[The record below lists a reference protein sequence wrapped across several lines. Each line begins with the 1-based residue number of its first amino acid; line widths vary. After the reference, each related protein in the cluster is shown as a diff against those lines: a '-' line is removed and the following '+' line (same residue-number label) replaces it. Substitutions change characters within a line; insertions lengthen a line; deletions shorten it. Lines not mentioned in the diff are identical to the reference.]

1 MRQGVIYIR
10 EEKFYVMNYPSTH
23 KSLLERVRNGEE
35 IAWSE
40 FYDRY
45 KGIIRAVGS
54 LYHFNEDEQDDL
66 LQRVMVKFLAH
77 AKTYVYRQGVVKF
90 RTYLARIIR
99 SEAVDYIRS
108 SAARRNAEESAGTFK
123 VEDDSF
129 EEEFMNEWRKA
140 VLAEALEELRSR
152 VKFKTYQAF
161 QLYGLQNRP
170 SKDVAALLEISEHQ
184 VHLAKSRC
192 AEMLREI
199 IARYN
204 TEDGA
209 LKLNVQ
215 SR

>member
-1 MRQGVIYIR
+1 
-10 EEKFYVMNYPSTH
+10 MNYPSTH
-23 KSLLERVRNGEE
+23 KTLLERVQNGEE

-54 LYHFNEDEQDDL
+54 LYHFSEDEQDDL
-66 LQRVMVKFLAH
+66 LQRVMVKFFAN
-77 AKTYVYRQGVVKF
+77 AKTYVYRQGEVKF

-99 SEAVDYIRS
+99 SEAVDTIRS
-108 SAARRNAEESAGTFK
+108 NAARRNAEESAWMFK
-123 VEDDSF
+123 IEDDSF
-129 EEEFMNEWRKA
+129 DKEFMDEWRKA
-140 VLAEALEELRSR
+140 VFAEALEELRSR

-184 VHLAKSRC
+184 VQVAKSRC

-199 IARYN
+199 IARCN
-204 TEDGA
+204 AEDGD
-209 LKLNVQ
+209 LKLDV
-215 SR
+215 

>member
-1 MRQGVIYIR
+1 
-10 EEKFYVMNYPSTH
+10 MNYPSTH
-23 KSLLERVRNGEE
+23 KSLLERVLSGEE
-35 IAWSE
+35 IARSE

-54 LYHFNEDEQDDL
+54 LYHFSEDEQDDL
-66 LQRVMVKFLAH
+66 VQRVMVKFFAN
-77 AKTYVYRQGVVKF
+77 AKTFVYREGLVKF

-108 SAARRNAEESAGTFK
+108 NVARQNAEERAVPPSI
-123 VEDDSF
+123 EDDPF
-129 EEEFMNEWRKA
+129 EKEFMTEWRKA

-170 SKDVAALLEISEHQ
+170 AKDVAALLEVSEHQ
-184 VHLAKSRC
+184 VHVAKSRC
-192 AEMLREI
+192 AELLKEI

-204 TEDGA
+204 AEDGA
-209 LKLNVQ
+209 LKLDV
-215 SR
+215 

>member
-1 MRQGVIYIR
+1 
-10 EEKFYVMNYPSTH
+10 MNYPSTH
-23 KSLLERVRNGEE
+23 KSLLERVQNGDEVS
-35 IAWSE
+35 WSE

-45 KGIIRAVGS
+45 KGIIRAVGA
-54 LYHFNEDEQDDL
+54 LYQFSDDEQDDL
-66 LQRVMVKFLAH
+66 VQRVMMKFFANV
-77 AKTYVYRQGVVKF
+77 KTYVYREGQVKF

-99 SEAVDYIRS
+99 SEAVDFIRAN
-108 SAARRNAEESAGTFK
+108 AARKQAEERVVGGD

-129 EEEFMNEWRKA
+129 EREFMTEWRKV
-140 VLAEALEELRSR
+140 VLAEALEELRGR

-170 SKDVAALLEISEHQ
+170 CRDVAALLEISEHQ

-192 AEMLREI
+192 AQLLKEI

-209 LKLNVQ
+209 LKLDV
-215 SR
+215 

>member
-1 MRQGVIYIR
+1 
-10 EEKFYVMNYPSTH
+10 MNYPSTH
-23 KSLLERVRNGEE
+23 KSLLERVQNGDE
-35 IAWSE
+35 ISWSE

-45 KGIIRAVGS
+45 KGIIRAVGA
-54 LYHFNEDEQDDL
+54 LYQFSDDEQDDL
-66 LQRVMVKFLAH
+66 VQRVMMKFFANV
-77 AKTYVYRQGVVKF
+77 KTYVYREGQVKF

-99 SEAVDYIRS
+99 SEAVDFIRAN
-108 SAARRNAEESAGTFK
+108 AARKQAEERVVGGD

-129 EEEFMNEWRKA
+129 EREFMTEWRKV
-140 VLAEALEELRSR
+140 VLAEALEELRGR

-170 SKDVAALLEISEHQ
+170 CRDVAALLEISEHQ

-192 AEMLREI
+192 AQMLKEI

-209 LKLNVQ
+209 LKLDV
-215 SR
+215 

>member
-1 MRQGVIYIR
+1 
-10 EEKFYVMNYPSTH
+10 MNYPSTH
-23 KSLLERVRNGEE
+23 KSLLERVQSGEE

-45 KGIIRAVGS
+45 KGIIRAVGF
-54 LYHFNEDEQDDL
+54 LYHFSEDEQDDL
-66 LQRVMVKFLAH
+66 VQRVMVKFFAN
-77 AKTYVYRQGVVKF
+77 AKTFVYREGLVKF

-108 SAARRNAEESAGTFK
+108 NVARQNAEDRAVPPGI
-123 VEDDSF
+123 EDDPF
-129 EEEFMNEWRKA
+129 EKEFMTEWRKA

-170 SKDVAALLEISEHQ
+170 AKDVAALLEVSEHQ
-184 VHLAKSRC
+184 VHVAKSRC
-192 AEMLREI
+192 AELLKEI

-204 TEDGA
+204 AEDGA
-209 LKLNVQ
+209 LKLDV
-215 SR
+215 

>member
-1 MRQGVIYIR
+1 M
-10 EEKFYVMNYPSTH
+10 KYPSTH
-23 KSLLERVRNGEE
+23 KTLLDRVQNGEE

-66 LQRVMVKFLAH
+66 LQRVMVKFFAN
-77 AKTYVYRQGVVKF
+77 AKTYVYRQGEVKF

-99 SEAVDYIRS
+99 SEAVDTIRS
-108 SAARRNAEESAGTFK
+108 NAAQRNAEESAWMFK
-123 VEDDSF
+123 IEDDSF

-184 VHLAKSRC
+184 VHVAKSRC
-192 AEMLREI
+192 AEMLKEI
-199 IARYN
+199 IARHN
-204 TEDGA
+204 AEDGA
-209 LKLNVQ
+209 LKLDV
-215 SR
+215 